1 MGEVCRASDTGISSR
16 PHACKPLTGSRC
28 SGLVLP
34 CERGST
40 KRYEIIHSNNT
51 SYHTIMTN
59 RPSMLNSST
68 VVKFRNILLG
78 WYSSTL
84 RSPMWINREDMSHSS
99 LQSADSRTGFKTVSK
114 NWLYKLHY
122 FAALISLKHIA
133 TAVTRWSLKPLTR
146 KRKIEME
153 CNLREKC

>member
-1 MGEVCRASDTGISSR
+1 
-16 PHACKPLTGSRC
+16 
-28 SGLVLP
+28 
-34 CERGST
+34 
-40 KRYEIIHSNNT
+40 
-51 SYHTIMTN
+51 MTN

-146 KRKIEME
+146 KLKIEME
-153 CNLREKC
+153 CNLREKCYNILKKVRKFAKKIKTISKKNYQPIPWAHLCRLLEQPRSERKDGLKIKL